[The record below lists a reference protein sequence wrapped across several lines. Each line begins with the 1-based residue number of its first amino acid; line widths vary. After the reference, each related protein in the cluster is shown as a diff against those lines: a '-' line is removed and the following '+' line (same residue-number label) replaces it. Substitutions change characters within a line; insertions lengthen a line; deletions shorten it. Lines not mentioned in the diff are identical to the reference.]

1 VHLKENGFSQSFRV
15 FCSVPIK
22 NMKPVSENRLNLF
35 PVFVFLLIFVFCDFV
50 FKTSSQT
57 PHYGYKT
64 CFVVLETE
72 NCFQN
77 RLPNS
82 LHVLVQR
89 ETKTVFVDPIYIVQQ
104 MLKNMCI

>member
-50 FKTSSQT
+50 FKTSSKT

-77 RLPNS
+77 RLPNRLYVRLKVFYIILFFIFKMKEEQQP
-82 LHVLVQR
+82 LHL
-89 ETKTVFVDPIYIVQQ
+89 
-104 MLKNMCI
+104 L